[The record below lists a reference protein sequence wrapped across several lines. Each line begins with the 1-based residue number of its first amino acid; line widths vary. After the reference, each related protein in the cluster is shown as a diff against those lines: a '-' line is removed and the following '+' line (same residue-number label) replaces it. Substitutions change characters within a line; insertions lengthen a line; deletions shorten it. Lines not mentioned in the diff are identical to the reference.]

1 MKTAVGYSR
10 YSSISQGDGSTIQTQ
25 QEAIKEYCYAHNMN
39 LLKHYSDL
47 AISGKDT
54 EHRTQFKEM
63 IQDITLGEI
72 NAVVVYTRDRFS
84 RSIKDFIK
92 YLQIMSDYNC
102 ELYVVKENGDVNTPS
117 GQLSAWIL
125 MSLAEYYI
133 KNLNREVIRG
143 LRYNAHHC
151 LWNGS
156 VLPFG
161 YDKDKSGRL
170 IINDG
175 EANIVRIIYN
185 LYLQDYSPKEIELY
199 LKDKEY
205 HRKDGREILHSTV
218 EKVLKRRTYLG
229 EYSYNIKA
237 GDNPEEIIIPD
248 GVPRIIEDDIFE
260 QVQNKILE
268 RSKKIIY
275 NHSDIEKGLLVGKIK
290 CGYTGFNMICS
301 ASKVN
306 MELRTENSYYTC
318 CTKKKH
324 TKLISQRDIDDLV
337 SLMLSRIILD
347 KKYINSIEKYLNK
360 YVENTKKFYSKQ
372 YDDSYKHYE
381 DLKSELND
389 VISMV
394 ASGKEKNI
402 DMLLAKIKT
411 LQEEINGLESLLAV
425 SKMRIENINKL
436 VVRELSDNIDE
447 LYNKFKTN
455 RKSVVKRLIN
465 EVVVY
470 DEYIRIK
477 IDLKD
482 LINISKSTG
491 FYSNNVIYT
500 DILRKD
506 ITKITNDI
514 LYHLVSFDDLLFR
527 RSIE

>member
-1 MKTAVGYSR
+1 MKMKTAVGYSR

-63 IQDITLGEI
+63 IKDITLGEI

-185 LYLQDYSPKEIELY
+185 LYLQDYSPKEIEVY

-268 RSKKIIY
+268 RSKKMIY

-318 CTKKKH
+318 CA
-324 TKLISQRDIDDLV
+324 R
-337 SLMLSRIILD
+337 
-347 KKYINSIEKYLNK
+347 
-360 YVENTKKFYSKQ
+360 
-372 YDDSYKHYE
+372 
-381 DLKSELND
+381 
-389 VISMV
+389 
-394 ASGKEKNI
+394 EKNPTGKYGATSGVTVARNDKPFKSKYYET
-402 DMLLAKIKT
+402 DMRYKTPNGFLYPILGAFRALLEEKNGVYTWKKNPFDVMDDVGPMLVNTTIERSRSLGNNPQSVGKDTGNWQT
-411 LQEEINGLESLLAV
+411 LYMFVMLAAQ
-425 SKMRIENINKL
+425 R
-436 VVRELSDNIDE
+436 
-447 LYNKFKTN
+447 
-455 RKSVVKRLIN
+455 
-465 EVVVY
+465 
-470 DEYIRIK
+470 
-477 IDLKD
+477 
-482 LINISKSTG
+482 
-491 FYSNNVIYT
+491 
-500 DILRKD
+500 
-506 ITKITNDI
+506 
-514 LYHLVSFDDLLFR
+514 
-527 RSIE
+527 